1 MSILSRNARC
11 TFTLFAMSNVYPSE
25 LKWRWVLPDGTRILI
40 RPIRAEDSRI
50 EQEFVRALSNEA
62 KYFRFMGG
70 LNELSPGMLKRFT
83 DIDYD
88 REMALIALITEQA
101 EEKEIAVAR
110 YVTEPDGT
118 SCEFAIVVADAW
130 QHRHIGTTLMICL
143 MQAAHSRGLQVMNG
157 FVLANNRKMLN
168 MMSALGFQI
177 LRLEDDPRL
186 EKVSRRLDLDTLP
199 ALPAEVRPVA

>member
-1 MSILSRNARC
+1 MSK
-11 TFTLFAMSNVYPSE
+11 VYPSE

-70 LNELSPGMLKRFT
+70 LNELSASMLKRFT
-83 DIDYD
+83 DIDYG

-110 YVTEPDGT
+110 YVTNPDGE

-130 QHRHIGTTLMICL
+130 QHRHIGTTLMSCL
-143 MQAAHSRGLQVMNG
+143 MRAAHSRGLQVMEG

-168 MMSALGFQI
+168 MMTALGFQI
-177 LRLEDDPRL
+177 LPHEDDPKL

-199 ALPAEVRPVA
+199 VLPATVQPMA

>member
-1 MSILSRNARC
+1 MSKS
-11 TFTLFAMSNVYPSE
+11 YPSE

-40 RPIRAEDSRI
+40 RPIRAGDSRI
-50 EQEFVRALSNEA
+50 EQQFVRALSSEA

-83 DIDYD
+83 DIDYGG
-88 REMALIALITEQA
+88 EMALIALITEQA
-101 EEKEIAVAR
+101 EEKEITKEIAVAR
-110 YVTEPDGT
+110 YVTEPDGK
-118 SCEFAIVVADAW
+118 SCEFAIVVTDAW